1 VSNRL
6 AVLAAVLV
14 LVVVAAAPALA
25 QDEVPA
31 CELHDACLDTSEEQE
46 TTAEQYT
53 EAPEPTQPFP
63 VTPAPEVECE
73 GDSTNP
79 CSPNQGV
86 AQSDNARYA
95 GVPEAAFDAPAS
107 CGSCGLQVAQGALD
121 AITGDGS
128 GGIDS
133 ADAFGAALQA
143 ARNAGGTREAAA
155 SEEAGTPVEDTAVYR
170 AAFEAAK
177 EAGAD
182 DETAKKAAEQAV
194 AEANSGRAAKGKD
207 RKERAGEDKA
217 REDTANDEED
227 VTASD
232 EEDGGNDSPGS
243 GDGDAATAP
252 VESSAPLLFGGVA
265 FLSVGGFAALR
276 FARSWSSS
284 DLRRL
289 PGTRGPGR
297 PESRS
302 TPAHPYPSSEYEA
315 SMLSTSH
322 PQE

>member
-6 AVLAAVLV
+6 AVLATVLV
-14 LVVVAAAPALA
+14 LALVAAAPALA

-31 CELHDACLDTSEEQE
+31 CVIRDACLNQSEEQE
-46 TTAEQYT
+46 AADQYT
-53 EAPEPTQPFP
+53 ESPEPTQTFP
-63 VTPAPEVECE
+63 VTPASEVECE

-95 GVPEAAFDAPAS
+95 AVPEAAFDAPAS

-128 GGIDS
+128 GVTDS
-133 ADAFGAALQA
+133 ADAFGAALLA
-143 ARNAGGTREAAA
+143 ARDAGGTREAAA
-155 SEEAGTPVEDTAVYR
+155 SEEAGTPVEGTAIYR

-182 DETAKKAAEQAV
+182 DETAKEAAKQAV
-194 AEANSGRAAKGKD
+194 AEADSGRAAKGKASKGGSGEGKV
-207 RKERAGEDKA
+207 RKNKIRKDKA
-217 REDTANDEED
+217 REDGSSEEETTEDADEE
-227 VTASD
+227 VAAS
-232 EEDGGNDSPGS
+232 EDANGS
-243 GDGDAATAP
+243 GGEDTVTTPAD
-252 VESSAPLLFGGVA
+252 SRSPLLLGGLA

-276 FARSWSSS
+276 VARSWSSS

-289 PGTRGPGR
+289 PRN
-297 PESRS
+297 
-302 TPAHPYPSSEYEA
+302 
-315 SMLSTSH
+315 
-322 PQE
+322 

>member
-1 VSNRL
+1 MSNRL
-6 AVLAAVLV
+6 AALAAVLV
-14 LVVVAAAPALA
+14 LVLVAAAPALA
-25 QDEVPA
+25 QDEAPA
-31 CELHDACLDTSEEQE
+31 CELYDACLDTSEEQE
-46 TTAEQYT
+46 ATADQYT
-53 EAPEPTQPFP
+53 ESPEPTQPLP
-63 VTPAPEVECE
+63 ETPASKVECE

-79 CSPNQGV
+79 CSPDQGV
-86 AQSDNARYA
+86 TQSDNARYA
-95 GVPEAAFDAPAS
+95 AGVSEAAFDAPAS

-121 AITGDGS
+121 AITGDGFGDS
-128 GGIDS
+128 DS

-143 ARNAGGTREAAA
+143 ARDVAATREAAA
-155 SEEAGTPVEDTAVYR
+155 SEEAGSPEEDTAVYR

-182 DETAKKAAEQAV
+182 DETAKEAAEQAV

-227 VTASD
+227 VAASD

-243 GDGDAATAP
+243 GDGDAATTP

-289 PGTRGPGR
+289 PRN
-297 PESRS
+297 
-302 TPAHPYPSSEYEA
+302 
-315 SMLSTSH
+315 
-322 PQE
+322 

>member
-14 LVVVAAAPALA
+14 LALVVAAPALA

-31 CELHDACLDTSEEQE
+31 CVIHDACLTQSEEQE
-46 TTAEQYT
+46 AADQYAENPLPAQD
-53 EAPEPTQPFP
+53 FP
-63 VTPAPEVECE
+63 VTPVSEVECE

-79 CSPNQGV
+79 CSPNQGTT
-86 AQSDNARYA
+86 QSDNARYTA
-95 GVPEAAFDAPAS
+95 VPEAAFDAPAS

-121 AITGDGS
+121 AITRDGLGS
-128 GGIDS
+128 TDP

-143 ARNAGGTREAAA
+143 ARDVEGTREAAA

-182 DETAKKAAEQAV
+182 DETAKEAAEQAV

-207 RKERAGEDKA
+207 HKERAGEDKA

-227 VTASD
+227 VAASD

-243 GDGDAATAP
+243 GDAATTP
-252 VESSAPLLFGGVA
+252 VESSAPLLLGGVA

-289 PGTRGPGR
+289 PRN
-297 PESRS
+297 
-302 TPAHPYPSSEYEA
+302 
-315 SMLSTSH
+315 
-322 PQE
+322 

>member
-6 AVLAAVLV
+6 AVLAAMLV
-14 LVVVAAAPALA
+14 LAVVAAAPALA
-25 QDEVPA
+25 QNEVPA

-46 TTAEQYT
+46 ATAAQYT
-53 EAPEPTQPFP
+53 EGPEPTRAFP
-63 VTPAPEVECE
+63 ETPTPEVECD

-86 AQSDNARYA
+86 TQSDNARYA
-95 GVPEAAFDAPAS
+95 AVPEATFDAPAS

-128 GGIDS
+128 GATDS

-143 ARNAGGTREAAA
+143 ARDDEGTREAAA
-155 SEEAGTPVEDTAVYR
+155 SEETGTPVEDTAVYR

-182 DETAKKAAEQAV
+182 NETAKEAAEQAV
-194 AEANSGRAAKGKD
+194 AEANSGRAAKGKANKV
-207 RKERAGEDKA
+207 RKGGSGEGTAEGKIRKNKIRKDKA
-217 REDTANDEED
+217 RED
-227 VTASD
+227 
-232 EEDGGNDSPGS
+232 GS
-243 GDGDAATAP
+243 SEGETTEDAAEEVAASEDASGFGSEDATTTP
-252 VESSAPLLFGGVA
+252 RESRAPLLLGGVA

-284 DLRRL
+284 DSRRL
-289 PGTRGPGR
+289 
-297 PESRS
+297 SRN
-302 TPAHPYPSSEYEA
+302 
-315 SMLSTSH
+315 
-322 PQE
+322 

>member
-14 LVVVAAAPALA
+14 LALVAAAPALA

-31 CELHDACLDTSEEQE
+31 CVIHDACLNQSEEQE
-46 TTAEQYT
+46 ATADQYT
-53 EAPEPTQPFP
+53 ESPQPAQEFP
-63 VTPAPEVECE
+63 VTPASEMECE

-86 AQSDNARYA
+86 TQSDNARYA
-95 GVPEAAFDAPAS
+95 AVPEAAFDAPAS

-128 GGIDS
+128 GVTDS
-133 ADAFGAALQA
+133 
-143 ARNAGGTREAAA
+143 A
-155 SEEAGTPVEDTAVYR
+155 SEEAGTPVEDTAIYR

-182 DETAKKAAEQAV
+182 DETAKEAAKQAV
-194 AEANSGRAAKGKD
+194 AEANSGKAAKGKASKV
-207 RKERAGEDKA
+207 RKGGSGKDAAEDKVRKNKTRKDKA
-217 REDTANDEED
+217 REDGSSEEETTEDADEE
-227 VTASD
+227 VAAS
-232 EEDGGNDSPGS
+232 EDANGS
-243 GDGDAATAP
+243 GGEDTVTTPAD
-252 VESSAPLLFGGVA
+252 SRSPLLLGGLA

-276 FARSWSSS
+276 VARSWSSS

-289 PGTRGPGR
+289 PRN
-297 PESRS
+297 
-302 TPAHPYPSSEYEA
+302 
-315 SMLSTSH
+315 
-322 PQE
+322 